1 MDAPFILTID
11 IGTSSVRAMLFD
23 TAGRSVA
30 GAHASAE
37 QTPHT
42 TPDGGAELD
51 ADELVE
57 RAVACVEET
66 LQRAGDWA
74 QRVAGVAVTT
84 FWHSILGVDAEGR
97 AVTPI
102 NLWADTRSVREVEEL
117 KQRLDERAAH
127 ARTGCVFHTSYPPA
141 KILWFS
147 RARPEAFRRARWWMS
162 PGEYLFLRLF
172 GETRCSISM
181 ASGTG
186 LFNHAQ
192 LDWDDEIL
200 AALPIGRD
208 NLSPLTLHPSPLH
221 GLRGVYAQRLHAL
234 RDVPWFPALG
244 DGACSNIGC
253 GAVVPERIALM
264 VGTSGAMRVMCEED
278 GRPNLFGERPP
289 QVEASVQCR
298 APFGLWCYRA
308 DARRFLLGGALSNG
322 GNVFSWMRRT
332 LRLDDDLEARLSPMP
347 PDAHGLTVLPFL
359 AGERCPHWRGDARAA
374 IVGLSWDTE
383 PIDILRAGLEAV
395 TYRFALIREL
405 LNESVGNGLRAVPSS
420 IIATGGALLHSP
432 TWMQMMADVL
442 GEPVIE
448 SLEAEASSRGAALL
462 ALEALGLIS
471 SLRDAPFAFGRTY
484 EPDMTNHERYQAAR
498 ERQKELYRK
507 LID

>member
-1 MDAPFILTID
+1 MFILTLD
-11 IGTSSVRAMLFD
+11 IGTSSVRALLFD
-23 TAGRSVA
+23 AQGRSVE
-30 GAHASAE
+30 GVHASVE

-51 ADELVE
+51 AEELVE
-57 RAVACVEET
+57 RAVSCAEET
-66 LQRAGDWA
+66 LQRAGDLS
-74 QRVAGVAVTT
+74 QRIVGVAVTT
-84 FWHSILGVDAEGR
+84 FWHSILGVGAEGR

-141 KILWFS
+141 KLLWF
-147 RARPEAFRRARWWMS
+147 RRMFPDVFRRVRWWMS

-186 LFNHAQ
+186 LFNHAR
-192 LDWDDEIL
+192 LDWDDEML
-200 AALPIGRD
+200 AALPITRD
-208 NLSPLTLHPSPLH
+208 HLSPLTTLPSPLG
-221 GLRGVYAQRLHAL
+221 GLKGEYAQRLRAL

-253 GAVVPERIALM
+253 GAVMPERTALM
-264 VGTSGAMRVMCEED
+264 VGTSGAMRVMYES
-278 GRPNLFGERPP
+278 GEP
-289 QVEASVQCR
+289 R

-322 GNVFSWMRRT
+322 GNVFSWMHKT
-332 LRLDDDLEARLSPMP
+332 LRLDEELETKLSQMP

-383 PIDILRAGLEAV
+383 PMDILRAGLEAV
-395 TYRFALIREL
+395 AYRFALIREL
-405 LNESVGNGLRAVPSS
+405 LAPSS
-420 IIATGGALLHSP
+420 GRHGGTAPTSLIATGGALLRSP

-442 GEPVIE
+442 GEPVVE

-462 ALEALGLIS
+462 ALEALRLIP
-471 SLRDAPFAFGRTY
+471 SLRDAPFAFGKTF
-484 EPDMTNHERYQAAR
+484 EPNMTNHERYQAAR
-498 ERQKELYRK
+498 ERQKELYQK
-507 LID
+507 LIG

>member
-1 MDAPFILTID
+1 MSIPFILTID
-11 IGTSSVRAMLFD
+11 IGTSSLRTLLFD
-23 TAGRSVA
+23 AQGRGVE
-30 GAHASAE
+30 GTRASAE

-57 RAVACVEET
+57 RAVACVEGT
-66 LQRAGDWA
+66 LQRAGDLA
-74 QRVAGVAVTT
+74 QRIAGVAVTT

-117 KQRLDERAAH
+117 KQRLDERAVH
-127 ARTGCVFHTSYPPA
+127 ARTGCLFHTSYPPA
-141 KILWFS
+141 KILWFR
-147 RARPEAFRRARWWMS
+147 RARPEVFRRVRWWMS

-192 LDWDDEIL
+192 LDWDEEML
-200 AALPIGRD
+200 VALSLTRD
-208 NLSPLTLHPSPLH
+208 HLSPLTPHLSPLR
-221 GLRGVYAQRLHAL
+221 GLRGEYALRLPPL
-234 RDVPWFPALG
+234 RDVPWFPAVG

-253 GAVVPERIALM
+253 GAVGPERTALM
-264 VGTSGAMRVMCEED
+264 VGTSGAMRVMHES
-278 GRPNLFGERPP
+278 GTP
-289 QVEASVQCR
+289 R
-298 APFGLWCYRA
+298 APFGLWCYRV

-322 GNVFSWMRRT
+322 GNVFSWMHKT
-332 LRLDDDLEARLSPMP
+332 LRLDDDLEARLSQMP

-359 AGERCPHWRGDARAA
+359 AGERCPYWRGDARAA

-383 PIDILRAGLEAV
+383 PMDILRAGLEAV
-395 TYRFALIREL
+395 AYRFALIRAL
-405 LNESVGNGLRAVPSS
+405 LNDEGLGGRGKGSTVDVHPSS
-420 IIATGGALLHSP
+420 LIATGGALLRSP
-432 TWMQMMADVL
+432 TWMQIMADVL

-462 ALEALGLIS
+462 ALEALGLIP

-484 EPDMTNHERYQAAR
+484 EPNRANHERYRAAR
-498 ERQKELYRK
+498 ERQQALYRK
-507 LID
+507 LIAPGSLISV

>member
-1 MDAPFILTID
+1 MSIPFVLTID

-23 TAGRSVA
+23 TEGRSVE

-66 LQRAGDWA
+66 LQRAGGLA
-74 QRVAGVAVTT
+74 RHVAGVAVTT

-127 ARTGCVFHTSYPPA
+127 ARTGCVFHTSYAPA
-141 KILWFS
+141 KLLWF
-147 RARPEAFRRARWWMS
+147 RRVFPDMFHRVRWWMS

-192 LDWDDEIL
+192 LDWDDEML
-200 AALPIGRD
+200 AALPMMRD
-208 NLSPLTLHPSPLH
+208 NLSPLTPHLSPLRSIV
-221 GLRGVYAQRLHAL
+221 GEYARRLHAL

-253 GAVVPERIALM
+253 GAVVPERTALM
-264 VGTSGAMRVMCEED
+264 VGTSGAMRVMYES
-278 GRPNLFGERPP
+278 GEP
-289 QVEASVQCR
+289 R

-308 DARRFLLGGALSNG
+308 DAKRFLLGGALSNG
-322 GNVFSWMRRT
+322 GNVFSWMHKT
-332 LRLDDDLEARLSPMP
+332 LRLNDDLEARLSQMQ

-374 IVGLSWDTE
+374 IAGLSWDTE

-395 TYRFALIREL
+395 AYRFALIREL
-405 LNESVGNGLRAVPSS
+405 LAPSS
-420 IIATGGALLHSP
+420 GRHGGTAPTSLVATGGALLRSP

-442 GEPVIE
+442 SEPVIE

-462 ALEALGLIS
+462 AMEALGLIP

-484 EPDMTNHERYQAAR
+484 EPNRANHERYRAAR

>member
-1 MDAPFILTID
+1 MLILTID
-11 IGTSSVRAMLFD
+11 IGTSSVRVLLFD
-23 TAGRSVA
+23 AQGRSVE

-37 QTPHT
+37 QTPRT

-57 RAVACVEET
+57 RVVSCAEET
-66 LQRAGDWA
+66 LHRAGDLS
-74 QRVAGVAVTT
+74 QRIAGVAVTT
-84 FWHSILGVDAEGR
+84 FWHSILGVDAAGR
-97 AVTPI
+97 ALTPI

-117 KQRLDERAAH
+117 KRRLDERAVH
-127 ARTGCVFHTSYPPA
+127 ARTGCLFHTSYPPA
-141 KILWFS
+141 KILWF
-147 RARPEAFRRARWWMS
+147 RRTLPDVFRRVRWWMS

-172 GETRCSISM
+172 GETRCSVSM

-186 LFNHAQ
+186 LFNHAR
-192 LDWDDEIL
+192 LDWEEEIL
-200 AALPIGRD
+200 TALSITRD
-208 NLSPLTLHPSPLH
+208 NLSPLSLHLSPLR
-221 GLRGVYAQRLHAL
+221 GMGGEYAPRLRAL
-234 RDVPWFPALG
+234 RDVPWFPAVG

-253 GAVVPERIALM
+253 GAVTPERTALM
-264 VGTSGAMRVMCEED
+264 VGTSGAMRVMYES
-278 GRPNLFGERPP
+278 GE
-289 QVEASVQCR
+289 AR
-298 APFGLWCYRA
+298 APFGLWCYRV

-322 GNVFSWMRRT
+322 GNVFSWMCQT
-332 LRLDDDLEARLSPMP
+332 LRLDEEVEMKLSQMQ

-374 IVGLSWDTE
+374 IVGLSWNTE

-395 TYRFALIREL
+395 AYRFALIREL
-405 LNESVGNGLRAVPSS
+405 LSGAQGSRADVHSSPLPPQPSS

-442 GEPVIE
+442 GEPVVE

-462 ALEALGLIS
+462 ALEALGLIP

-484 EPDMTNHERYQAAR
+484 EPNMTNYERYRAAR
-498 ERQKELYRK
+498 ERQQELYRK
-507 LID
+507 LIG